1 MEEVAAAVEAG
12 ARLWAAGKQAAGPV
26 AVLAAA
32 VAQPPAV
39 ARAEG
44 DAGSWLAGRAVQCG
58 PPAGWASPG
67 LRWAGRAG
75 WPRCAA
81 AEAGPALRRRWRSPH
96 AGRPQ
101 LHRAYLQIKKISENK
116 KLDGNMS

>member
-1 MEEVAAAVEAG
+1 MEEEVAAAAVEEG
-12 ARLWAAGKQAAGPV
+12 ARLWADMKPAAGPV
-26 AVLAAA
+26 AVAA
-32 VAQPPAV
+32 VVRPPAV

-44 DAGSWLAGRAVQCG
+44 GAGSWRACWAVVQCV
-58 PPAGWASPG
+58 PAGWASPG

-81 AEAGPALRRRWRSPH
+81 EEAGPAPRRRWRSPH

-101 LHRAYLQIKKISENK
+101 LHRAYLQQKK
-116 KLDGNMS
+116 